1 MILKRTLLAVALVL
15 ALGAAAVLM
24 VGSDT
29 LGSYIEQVLVERA
42 RNSGIRLSM
51 RRASFSLLGFSAEGI
66 DLVLP
71 SKRLPFPIKIDT
83 FELRPSWLSWLK
95 LKPHINFDGTLY
107 YGNFEGS
114 VTWGLLEKQG
124 EGSFKLSGVS
134 MRDHPFMALGGVRSG
149 RLGLNL
155 ENLRFNTQQAE
166 YSDVYFS
173 IEDLATVAIKLR
185 AVPGLAVPA
194 ITRLQLFASA
204 IYSLREIEVRKFE
217 INSSL
222 GNLSSTAVIKPEA
235 KPQTIECEGLL
246 SLSSEGLKHL
256 GPLMSLLSSGK
267 VQPDQGRM
275 TFAVSGEMSSPKIEM
290 QPIIDTTQPAPNEG
304 DSQAASG

>member
-1 MILKRTLLAVALVL
+1 MILKRTLLAAALVL
-15 ALGAAAVLM
+15 ALGAMTVLM

-51 RRASFSLLGFSAEGI
+51 RRANFSLLGFSAEGI

-83 FELRPSWLSWLK
+83 FKLRPSWLSWLK
-95 LKPHINFDGTLY
+95 LKPHFNFDGTLY
-107 YGNFEGS
+107 FGNFEGS
-114 VTWGLLEKQG
+114 VTWGLLERRGQ
-124 EGSFKLSGVS
+124 GSFKLSGVTL
-134 MRDHPFMALGGVRSG
+134 RDHPFMALGGVRSG

-155 ENLRFNTQQAE
+155 ENLRFTAQQAD
-166 YSDVYFS
+166 YSDIYIS
-173 IEDLATVAIKLR
+173 IEDLSTVALKLR

-194 ITRLQLFASA
+194 IARLQLVASA
-204 IYSLREIEVRKFE
+204 IYSPREIEVRKFD

-222 GNLSSTAVIKPEA
+222 GSLSSTAVIKPEA
-235 KPQTIECEGLL
+235 KPQTIECQGLL

-256 GPLMSLLSSGK
+256 GPIMSLLSSGR
-267 VQPDQGRM
+267 VQPDHGRM
-275 TFAVSGEMSSPKIEM
+275 TFAVSGEMSSPKVEM
-290 QPIIDTTQPAPNEG
+290 QPIIDATKPAPNEG
-304 DSQAASG
+304 DSQSASG